1 MVKLFKKITVALF
14 CLIIASLMLA
24 HIILPDKDI
33 SESERRHLASLPK
46 FSTDSLLDGVY
57 MQNIEKY
64 LSDQFPI
71 REGFRGVTSVSELTF
86 GRLDVNGIYSHN
98 GYLASLDYEYEDSAV
113 EKTADKLNY
122 AAKKFGGEYYAAVI
136 PQKDYYIN
144 DGVHPVLDYDR
155 LSETFFYISEASQI
169 DVASS
174 LVLEDYYHSDSHWRQ
189 EKLPSLAQEIVIGM
203 GYSAPD
209 IVFTENTI
217 SGFKGVYAGQS
228 AVWLDSEDMVYLTW
242 NGSDSLKV
250 SAVGGECNAL
260 YMLDKA
266 ETSIDMYDVFLGGAV
281 PLIFLEN
288 ENSVNDATIIVFRD
302 SFGSSMIPLLSPYFK
317 NIVAVDF
324 RYVTLD
330 NAVKICSD
338 YKADAVLSMLST
350 GVIKNGEMLKIFK

>member
-46 FSTDSLLDGVY
+46 LSANSLLDGVY

-71 REGFRGVTSVSELTF
+71 REGFRGVTSVSELAF
-86 GRLDVNGIYSHN
+86 GRLDVNGIYSHK
-98 GYLASLDYEYEDSAV
+98 GYLASLDYEYEYSAV

-122 AAKKFGGEYYAAVI
+122 AADKFGGNYYAAVI

-144 DGVHPVLDYDR
+144 DGVHPVLDYNK
-155 LSETFFYISEASQI
+155 LNETFFSISKASEI
-169 DVASS
+169 DISPC

-189 EKLPSLAQEIVIGM
+189 EKLPSHAQKIVTEM

-209 IVFTENTI
+209 IEYTENTI
-217 SGFKGVYAGQS
+217 SGFNGVYAGQS

-242 NGSDSLKV
+242 DGSDSVKV

-260 YMLDKA
+260 YMVDKA
-266 ETSIDMYDVFLGGAV
+266 ETSIDMYDVFLGGAI

-288 ENSVNDATIIVFRD
+288 ENAVNDATIIVFRD

-330 NAVKICSD
+330 NAVRICSD